1 MLRAANK
8 DTSTSLPA
16 HFFCALLFALS
27 RPPLSTVR
35 RLPLGEWVCIWEA
48 CAEFV
53 STNWGGEHVS
63 VWAHSIS
70 LVAFGGDHGSCDN
83 DRRSVNPVLVSTHIE
98 DAFHEAISSRLMSW
112 RRLIRKDEIAIFAEI
127 WPQEIWH
134 SPIVDDFED
143 YESEDGLLERLREGL
158 ADDSFGI
165 THLLALSGQFYMDH
179 IDSEEGV
186 FTLWASCLCLV
197 SDGSYAWI
205 ELALDF
211 TFTDNLLQT
220 RKPYHHRGIEL
231 GRLTELMSGPGYV
244 VMAKSLPT
252 LFSHIPDDSDGE
264 MLYLEPG
271 RLVLAIRRRRFPW
284 ATLSCHAWRTDNVLP
299 LTRVVT
305 CRIAEDGR
313 GIAEDRRLENYVW
326 YERRIAEDGYAYT
339 HFDFVRWY
347 DDRDHRMQKWCEAHS
362 CCKQELV
369 LALRAGWPGNKSI
382 DR

>member
-1 MLRAANK
+1 M
-8 DTSTSLPA
+8 
-16 HFFCALLFALS
+16 
-27 RPPLSTVR
+27 
-35 RLPLGEWVCIWEA
+35 I
-48 CAEFV
+48 
-53 STNWGGEHVS
+53 
-63 VWAHSIS
+63 
-70 LVAFGGDHGSCDN
+70 
-83 DRRSVNPVLVSTHIE
+83 
-98 DAFHEAISSRLMSW
+98 
-112 RRLIRKDEIAIFAEI
+112 
-127 WPQEIWH
+127 
-134 SPIVDDFED
+134 
-143 YESEDGLLERLREGL
+143 ERLREGL
-158 ADDSFGI
+158 ADGAFGI

-252 LFSHIPDDSDGE
+252 IFSHIPDDSNGE

-271 RLVLAIRRRRFPW
+271 RLVLAIRRGRVPW

-305 CRIAEDGR
+305 CEWYELED
-313 GIAEDRRLENYVW
+313 YVW

-369 LALRAGWPGNKSI
+369 LALRGVAWQHV